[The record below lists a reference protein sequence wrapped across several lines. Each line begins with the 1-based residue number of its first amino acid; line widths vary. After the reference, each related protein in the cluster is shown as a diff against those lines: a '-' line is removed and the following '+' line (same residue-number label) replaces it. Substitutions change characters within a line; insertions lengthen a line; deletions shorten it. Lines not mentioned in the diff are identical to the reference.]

1 MRAAQEA
8 WTHEAERRTHSNKQ
22 RDKLLAI
29 VRRCG
34 FINPIIVG
42 ENDNVAGHSILSVWE
57 TGVPRRNAMAKK
69 RKMARGTAQKGGN
82 PPKHTQFRKGTSGN
96 PRGRPKGSKN
106 LSTYLMEAARDQV
119 TATVGG
125 RTRTISKL
133 QATTMQLATKAAGG
147 DQAAMGRF
155 LDWVDE
161 IETRAA
167 SVKPSQFPI
176 GAPDIEV
183 IRAVYERMKQCDPEK
198 KREA

>member
-1 MRAAQEA
+1 
-8 WTHEAERRTHSNKQ
+8 
-22 RDKLLAI
+22 
-29 VRRCG
+29 
-34 FINPIIVG
+34 
-42 ENDNVAGHSILSVWE
+42 
-57 TGVPRRNAMAKK
+57 MAKK
-69 RKMARGTAQKGGN
+69 RKMVKRTAQKGGT

-147 DQAAMGRF
+147 DQAAIGRF
-155 LDWVDE
+155 LDWIDE

-167 SVKPSQFPI
+167 SVKPTQFPLS
-176 GAPDIEV
+176 APDIEV
-183 IRAVYERMKQCDPEK
+183 IRAAYERMKQCQPEK
-198 KREA
+198 PEE